1 MINFRN
7 YVKDTVNTELQKL
20 KVNITI
26 NEIDA
31 IIDSIIF
38 DWNEIGD
45 PDANFEELVEWNVDQ
60 YLAHA

>member
-7 YVKDTVNTELQKL
+7 YVKDAVNTELQKL